1 MKGRFIGY
9 PTGWLLAVIDDSVSA
24 AAAARSVT
32 VSGVDEADVIVLS
45 GAEDARRLD
54 GLGTSSGIVERVRRA
69 TQFMTMDQM
78 PDFLLY
84 ELAAEWG
91 RSVVGVRTRAPI
103 ERETLLAIL
112 RGHGAHFINRFGSL
126 TTEEIAHWSG
136 PHPEIP
142 HYMHR

>member
-1 MKGRFIGY
+1 MRGQFVGY
-9 PTGWLLAVIDDSVSA
+9 PTGWLLAVIDDPA
-24 AAAARSVT
+24 AGAAAARE
-32 VSGVDEADVIVLS
+32 VSAAGVDEADVIVLT
-45 GAEDARRLD
+45 GPADARRLD
-54 GLGTSSGIVERVRRA
+54 GLGTSSGILARLRRA

-84 ELAAEWG
+84 ELAAESG

-103 ERETLLAIL
+103 EREALLAIL
-112 RGHGAHFINRFGSL
+112 RRHGAHFINRFASL

-136 PHPEIP
+136 PRPEMP

>member
-9 PTGWLLAVIDDSVSA
+9 PTGWLLAVIDDPASG
-24 AAAARSVT
+24 AAAARDMAAA
-32 VSGVDEADVIVLS
+32 GVDEADVVVLT
-45 GAEDARRLD
+45 GEADARRLD
-54 GLGTSSGIVERVRRA
+54 GLGASSGILARVRRA
-69 TQFMTMDQM
+69 TQFVTMDQM

-84 ELAAEWG
+84 EMAAESG
-91 RSVVGVRTRAPI
+91 RTVIGVRTRAAI
-103 ERETLLAIL
+103 ERDALLAIL

>member
-1 MKGRFIGY
+1 MRGRFIGY
-9 PTGWLLAVIDDSVSA
+9 PSGWLLAVIDDPANA
-24 AAAARSVT
+24 AAAARDLAGA
-32 VSGVDEADVIVLS
+32 GVAEADVIVLT

-54 GLGTSSGIVERVRRA
+54 GLGTSSGLVARVRRA

-84 ELAAEWG
+84 ELAAESG
-91 RSVVGVRTRAPI
+91 RSVVGVRSRAHI
-103 ERETLLAIL
+103 ERDALLAIL
-112 RGHGAHFINRFGSL
+112 RGHGAHFINRFGSW

-136 PHPEIP
+136 PHPQIP